1 MIVQNNSNNLAFKAR
16 FLQNIPVL
24 KFNYK
29 TKNYDKVLSSFVE
42 FDPKNIDDAK
52 ALSEV
57 VNYWENDKYACC
69 ILNGFEY
76 CTKNLDKCE
85 KYKIFALTSQKN
97 NYDKL
102 ISDEL
107 LGLAQM
113 DIEDGQT
120 HYLSYLQVKPDYIEQ
135 YNILGNR
142 IYKGIGS
149 GILSALKKIYNSI
162 SLRASNSGLDSF
174 YKKNNFDLMSKSER
188 KYLWKE

>member
-24 KFNYK
+24 KYNHK
-29 TKNYDKVLSSFVE
+29 TKNYDKVLSSFLE
-42 FDPKNIDDAK
+42 LDPKNINDAK

-85 KYKIFALTSQKN
+85 KYKIFALTYQKN

-107 LGLAQM
+107 LGLVQM
-113 DIEDGQT
+113 NLEDGQT
-120 HYLSYLQVKPDYIEQ
+120 HYLSYLQVNPAYIEQ
-135 YNILGNR
+135 YNIFGNR
-142 IYKGIGS
+142 MYKGVGS

-162 SLRASNSGLDSF
+162 SLKASSSGLDSF
-174 YKKNNFDLMSKSER
+174 YKKNNFDLISKDDK
-188 KYLWKE
+188 KYLWEK

>member
-107 LGLAQM
+107 LGLAQ
-113 DIEDGQT
+113 
-120 HYLSYLQVKPDYIEQ
+120 VKPDYIEQ

-162 SLRASNSGLDSF
+162 SLRASSSGLDSF

>member
-85 KYKIFALTSQKN
+85 KYKVFALTSQKN

-162 SLRASNSGLDSF
+162 SLRASSSGLDSF

>member
-76 CTKNLDKCE
+76 CTKNLDKFE
-85 KYKIFALTSQKN
+85 KYKVFALTSQKN

-120 HYLSYLQVKPDYIEQ
+120 HYLSYLQVKPAYIEQ

-162 SLRASNSGLDSF
+162 SLRASSSGLDSF

>member
-162 SLRASNSGLDSF
+162 SLRASSSGLDSF

>member
-120 HYLSYLQVKPDYIEQ
+120 HYLSYLQVKPAYIEQ

-162 SLRASNSGLDSF
+162 SLRASSSGLDSF
-174 YKKNNFDLMSKSER
+174 YKKK
-188 KYLWKE
+188 

>member
-120 HYLSYLQVKPDYIEQ
+120 HYLSYLQVKPAYIEQ